1 MLWCVIKK
9 YNKPTDTLSSLLASR
24 ESSYHYTFSL
34 YFLKLSMSSSLGIAN
49 LYLQGTSSGHCLEAC
64 KWEIKLISTV
74 KLTVIVKKYEH
85 NLESEQF
92 CTWIFSEKNVKM
104 MIWKS
109 GEILHLILS
118 GDLVKGVQRSSLQ
131 TLV

>member
-1 MLWCVIKK
+1 M
-9 YNKPTDTLSSLLASR
+9 
-24 ESSYHYTFSL
+24 F
-34 YFLKLSMSSSLGIAN
+34 SSLGITN
-49 LYLQGTSSGHCLEAC
+49 LYLQGTSSGHCPEAC
-64 KWEIKLISTV
+64 IGEIKLISTV
-74 KLTVIVKKYEH
+74 KVIVKKYEH

-92 CTWIFSEKNVKM
+92 YTWIFSEKNVKM